1 MARKDDDERVLAIVW
16 PSAARMA
23 IGVASLV
30 VLGGFL
36 LWVVLTSPPDDLG
49 WRTVMFAFVGLSFWG
64 AFEMYRAAQDE
75 IVLTRTAARTA
86 SGRELF
92 RVADVRRVERGALAF
107 KPSGGFVV
115 WLDTRQPMGW
125 SPGVWWRYGRMV
137 GVGGITRSTE
147 AKGMAEILDL
157 VLAERV
163 S

>member
-1 MARKDDDERVLAIVW
+1 MKRDDDEKVLAILR

-23 IGVASLV
+23 IGIASLV

-36 LWVVLTSPPDDLG
+36 VWVAVASPPADLG
-49 WRTVMFAFVGLSFWG
+49 WRTVLFAIAGLSFWVG
-64 AFEMYRAAQDE
+64 YEMYRAEQDQ
-75 IVLTRTAARTA
+75 IVLTRSAVRTA

-92 RVADVRRVERGALAF
+92 RVEDVRRVERGALAF

-115 WLDTRQPMGW
+115 WLDKRQPAGW